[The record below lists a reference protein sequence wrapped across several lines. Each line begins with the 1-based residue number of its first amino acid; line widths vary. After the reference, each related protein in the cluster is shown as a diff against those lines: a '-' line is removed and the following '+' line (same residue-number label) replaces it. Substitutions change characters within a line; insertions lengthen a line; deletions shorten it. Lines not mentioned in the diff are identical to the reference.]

1 MKNLETMS
9 TLELRMLCLRC
20 KLEDRMKVIARSLG
34 TTLEVDLDVDR
45 LVIRT
50 EEFSLT
56 LGYECEIY
64 VYLSDTMGSLN
75 RYNQTNLARIRWASG
90 IRVTGEARASL
101 PKISSIVNLR
111 LIHNLLTRLDITDEG
126 DVMTSLNNA
135 AWQLFYDKLQTT
147 NKILGVEDGWGFEDI
162 FVDDSVFTESDY
174 GLKSIHPIYH
184 QTLRKL
190 GLKVEGN
197 SIGANDAWRW
207 FTRKSTISMC
217 QNDILKN
224 NLLNDLFKAELS

>member
-1 MKNLETMS
+1 MNTLETMN
-9 TLELRMLCLRC
+9 TLELRMLQLKC

-75 RYNQTNLARIRWASG
+75 RYNQTNLARIRWAKG
-90 IRVTGEARASL
+90 ISVTGEAQMSL
-101 PKISSIVNLR
+101 PKISSMTNLR
-111 LIHNLLTRLDITDEG
+111 LIHNILTMLDVMDEG
-126 DVMTSLNNA
+126 DVMSTLNDTG
-135 AWQLFYDKLQTT
+135 WDLFYDKLKTT

-162 FVDDSVFTESDY
+162 FADDSVFTESDY

-217 QNDILKN
+217 QNDILEN